1 MDALNVVYLSY
12 KPRSSCVGV
21 RPWQYTDESSEDQTT
36 SFFFFFPLL
45 GYSTP
50 NSIWDC
56 QNADEFIVPS
66 HLALF
71 TLSCGVKPLH
81 EEEKYIPSLI
91 GCSAL

>member
-1 MDALNVVYLSY
+1 MWCIFHTNHVAHVLELGLGSTQMKALRIRLHL
-12 KPRSSCVGV
+12 
-21 RPWQYTDESSEDQTT
+21 
-36 SFFFFFPLL
+36 FFFFFPLL